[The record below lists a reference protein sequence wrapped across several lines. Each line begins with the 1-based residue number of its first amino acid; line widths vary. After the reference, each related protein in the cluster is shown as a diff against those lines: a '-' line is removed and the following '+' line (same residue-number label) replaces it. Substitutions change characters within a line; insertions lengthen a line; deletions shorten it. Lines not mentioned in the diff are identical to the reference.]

1 MTRNGIY
8 LYGYYGQGNLG
19 DDLLMTS
26 AVRMIRAVRPE
37 APVFV
42 HCHDPARLPELND
55 PQLFPVPANAR
66 LADTAFSRPARL
78 KAYFADLRKA
88 FKQSDTLV
96 FGGGTVFQDS
106 ASSASLLIIAATVM
120 LAKRM
125 GLKVIAI
132 GSGVGKL
139 RTTAGRIAMKAILNR
154 ADVFCV
160 RDDASLAICRAVA
173 SKANLRQTADLVYG
187 LAVPPVLSDQRDGI
201 VLSIQPSFTSRED
214 EQGQRARNALRAVIE
229 TAVQRSES
237 CTLLAFE
244 TKLPGHGGKD
254 DRDAWGDVAG
264 DLLTAHPALI
274 RIIALAGSIE
284 DVTRTISQA
293 RVHYGMR
300 YHGHVLAA
308 VAGTPFAGLAHD
320 VKVKAICDSFG
331 MPCRDV
337 SEATPEHAVR
347 DLEAAARRV
356 LPGEVVQT
364 LRACAKRNV
373 DALRDGLGDPA

>member
-26 AVRMIRAVRPE
+26 AVQMIRAIRAD

-55 PQLFPVPANAR
+55 LQLVPVPANAR
-66 LADTAFSRPARL
+66 LADAALSRPARL
-78 KAYFADLRKA
+78 KAYFADLRQA
-88 FKQSDTLV
+88 FKQSDALV

-106 ASSASLLIIAATVM
+106 ASPVSLLIIAATVI

-139 RTTAGRIAMKAILNR
+139 RTTAGRIAMKAILRR
-154 ADVFCV
+154 ADIFCV
-160 RDDASLAICRAVA
+160 RDEASLAICQDMAPE
-173 SKANLRQTADLVYG
+173 ANLRQTADLVYA
-187 LAVPPVLSDQRDGI
+187 LIVPAAVIAGRSGI
-201 VLSIQPSFTSRED
+201 VLSIQPSVTNHND
-214 EQGQRARNALRAVIE
+214 EQGRRAKSALRAVIGE
-229 TAVQRSES
+229 TVDRGET

-254 DRDAWGDVAG
+254 DREAWDDVAG
-264 DLLTAHPALI
+264 DLLVAHPSLV
-274 RIIALAGSIE
+274 RSLALAGSIE
-284 DVTRTISQA
+284 GVSRSIARA

-308 VAGTPFAGLAHD
+308 VAGIPFAGLAHD
-320 VKVKAICDSFG
+320 VKVKAVCESFG
-331 MPCRDV
+331 MPCL
-337 SEATPEHAVR
+337 EAPGATPEHAVR
-347 DLEAAARRV
+347 DLEAAARLVVPDAV
-356 LPGEVVQT
+356 LQG
-364 LRACAKRNV
+364 LRTSARRNV
-373 DALRDGLGDPA
+373 AALRNALGDPA

>member
-1 MTRNGIY
+1 MSRNGIY

-19 DDLLMTS
+19 DDLLMVS

-42 HCHDPARLPELND
+42 HCDDPARLPGLND
-55 PQLFPVPANAR
+55 PLFVPVPANAR
-66 LADTAFSRPARL
+66 LADINLWRPARL
-78 KAYFADLRKA
+78 KAYFAYLRKA
-88 FKQSDTLV
+88 FSRSDALV

-106 ASSASLLIIAATVM
+106 ASPVSLLIIAATVM

-132 GSGVGKL
+132 GSGVGQL
-139 RTTAGRIAMKAILNR
+139 RTAAGRIAMQAILNR

-160 RDDASLAICRAVA
+160 RDDASLAVCLSIAP
-173 SKANLRQTADLVYG
+173 KANLRQTADLVYA
-187 LAVPPVLSDQRDGI
+187 LEVPPALTAMRNGI
-201 VLSIQPSFTSRED
+201 VLSIQPSITSCED
-214 EQGQRARNALRAVIE
+214 KPGQNARNALRGIMKA
-229 TAVQRSES
+229 AVQRGET

-254 DRDAWGDVAG
+254 DRDAWDDIAG
-264 DLLTAHPALI
+264 DLLAAHPALI
-274 RIIALAGSIE
+274 RSRALAGSIG
-284 DVTRTISQA
+284 DVTRTLAGA

-320 VKVKAICDSFG
+320 VKVKAVCQSFG
-331 MPCRDV
+331 MPCLDV
-337 SEATPEHAVR
+337 SEATPEQAVR
-347 DLEAAARRV
+347 DLEAAAGQV
-356 LPGEVVQT
+356 LRGTVLET
-364 LRACAKRNV
+364 LRASAKRNI